1 MRHAQGVFNTDY
13 TNLLSVWADEANLW
27 HTDALVDTW
36 IADCCSYDVT
46 KLATSASKVH
56 TNAQN
61 CKFLGYPAII

>member
-1 MRHAQGVFNTDY
+1 
-13 TNLLSVWADEANLW
+13 
-27 HTDALVDTW
+27 
-36 IADCCSYDVT
+36 VT